1 MKQTGKK
8 VVLSKQ
14 PLIKR
19 EVRSLLSV
27 TSVFVRRKRLGSLH
41 RSLVRGQSNGN
52 DQTGLGKHLIDQQK
66 QSPLTTL
73 RFSKYRSLGNLLISA
88 WNKWEKQTGAYN
100 TGPAGGSR
108 TGQVS
113 ARAAGL
119 SVPTIP
125 GPAGASPCLSLGP
138 LTFQQP
144 RRCLSSVSP
153 LVLP

>member
-88 WNKWEKQTGAYN
+88 
-100 TGPAGGSR
+100 
-108 TGQVS
+108 
-113 ARAAGL
+113 
-119 SVPTIP
+119 
-125 GPAGASPCLSLGP
+125 
-138 LTFQQP
+138 
-144 RRCLSSVSP
+144 
-153 LVLP
+153 